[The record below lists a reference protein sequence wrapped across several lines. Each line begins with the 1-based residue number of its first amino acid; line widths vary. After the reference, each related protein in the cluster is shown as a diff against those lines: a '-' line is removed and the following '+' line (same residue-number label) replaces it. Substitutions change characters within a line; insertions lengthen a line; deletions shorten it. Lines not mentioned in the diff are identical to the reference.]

1 MNIEFVFE
9 VVLVIIFG
17 SFGVIGNI
25 LLIKHFVNTEP
36 KVNFHKLMIT
46 LAVYDTLYIV
56 LCFVAFSIKELSED
70 YTKMGFHQHIAPKAV
85 PLIQVT
91 LTGSVYCTLCI
102 SLERYLTVCHPFYVA
117 SHKWPAKRL
126 IIPIVIF

>member
-1 MNIEFVFE
+1 MPKKLSSNFNQIMNIEFVFE

-25 LLIKHFVNTEP
+25 LLIKRFVYTEQ

-56 LCFVAFSIKELSED
+56 LNASKYFSCRK
-70 YTKMGFHQHIAPKAV
+70 TQKTQ
-85 PLIQVT
+85 
-91 LTGSVYCTLCI
+91 
-102 SLERYLTVCHPFYVA
+102 
-117 SHKWPAKRL
+117 
-126 IIPIVIF
+126 